1 MAYDEIIRRR
11 CSIRKYAEKPVEEEK
26 LNAALEAGRIAHAGA
41 NKQLVRVYALTSD
54 EALAKVRSL
63 TPCAFNASVVLL
75 VTFDSEFE
83 WKNPFTPYA
92 SAGQQDAAIAGT
104 QMMLEATNLG
114 LGSCWV
120 SYFDFE
126 KVHDAFELPASERL
140 LFMLPFGYAA
150 EGQSPNPRH
159 TDRNAMD
166 IFAKRL

>member
-1 MAYDEIIRRR
+1 MTYDEIIRRR
-11 CSIRKYAEKPVEEEK
+11 CSIRKHAEKPVEEEK
-26 LNAALEAGRIAHAGA
+26 LNAVLEAGRIA
-41 NKQLVRVYALTSD
+41 NKQPVRVYALTSD

-63 TPCAFNASVVLL
+63 TPCAFNAPVVLL
-75 VTFDSEFE
+75 VTFDSELE

-92 SAGQQDAAIAGT
+92 GAGQQDAAIAGT
-104 QMMLEATNLG
+104 QMMHEATNLG
-114 LGSCWV
+114 LDSFWV
-120 SYFDFE
+120 NYFDVE

-150 EGQSPNPRH
+150 EGQGPNPRH

>member
-1 MAYDEIIRRR
+1 MTYDEIIRRR
-11 CSIRKYAEKPVEEEK
+11 CSIRKHAEKPVEEEK
-26 LNAALEAGRIAHAGA
+26 LNAVLEAGRIA
-41 NKQLVRVYALTSD
+41 NKQPVRVYALTSD

-63 TPCAFNASVVLL
+63 TPCAFNAPVVLL
-75 VTFDSEFE
+75 VTFDSELE

-92 SAGQQDAAIAGT
+92 GAGQQDAAIAGT

-114 LGSCWV
+114 LGSFWV
-120 SYFDFE
+120 NYFDVE

-150 EGQSPNPRH
+150 EGQGPNPRH